1 MLAAHWLCYYYQV
14 RSTISLHL
22 DRIRQKKGSY
32 QKPPRSYNHSP
43 RSISEHSLVPTLCT
57 LHQGTQEVMHTQET
71 IFNIF
76 TVLLLFPALFTDRS
90 ISLYHFVVVGWFDIG
105 VFVKIESMA
114 IVVSLC
120 SLLTMAMGLSHF
132 GHAGK
137 LAAAYCI
144 QGARNI
150 LA

>member
-57 LHQGTQEVMHTQET
+57 LHQGTQEVMHMQET
-71 IFNIF
+71 FFNIIFHLSVTIPSASSLISLF
-76 TVLLLFPALFTDRS
+76 TILWWWDGLTLVCSWKSRAWLLLWV
-90 ISLYHFVVVGWFDIG
+90 Y
-105 VFVKIESMA
+105 A
-114 IVVSLC
+114 IFSPWELDSVILV
-120 SLLTMAMGLSHF
+120 TR
-132 GHAGK
+132 K
-137 LAAAYCI
+137 LAAYCN
-144 QGARNI
+144 QGAQNI
-150 LA
+150 LASF